1 MRQVVVG
8 GVGQLHRNVAA
19 GTLLRVRM
27 SRWDEMPE
35 LDAAVPPW
43 ADTEERRAVESR
55 RERAESDRN
64 VVFEVLH
71 RGAHYG
77 PFAEPIAQMGI
88 PRNGRELHRLSKR
101 TARDPIDGV
110 VERARAWAA
119 ESLDRA
125 WMQRVVG
132 PIRRRLDPVFIP
144 WRVLSVLAR
153 CTADLDEGEPLWLEI
168 GDPPGYLPLVPWERL
183 LHYKLKV
190 PILRIGQHRVRAV
203 TYPGCVDVVVCASAI
218 SRREVLPTR
227 LVVRQLRALA
237 AAAHPCRVHV
247 FADDLYWATLGN
259 AIRLRVAKDEGDI
272 AVYPPPSGDAPARNL
287 ATAFTSFFRP
297 GSRRMGEAKEHPW
310 LHWIRAQMDG
320 WAADIVHCICSGAVF
335 EEYGTVVCSTVP
347 RAHSEPVMKYRGAHF
362 VSPLEMDEFS
372 SQLGAWAFVL
382 SGTGRRLSRYGLRM
396 HVDELARLR
405 PGFVVLHDAA
415 DDPSGRILG
424 DLYRYIARDGSPVGS
439 SALSVTAN
447 EVNPALVPS
456 IDVSVED
463 REDLSAEIRR
473 FQEALAKAAE
483 GGSTPSLGHWT
494 AMSQRLVEQTAS
506 SDLGA
511 RPRSDVE
518 LATDR
523 GVVEALSFVSNL
535 LNERRAAEP

>member
-1 MRQVVVG
+1 M
-8 GVGQLHRNVAA
+8 HRNVAA

-64 VVFEVLH
+64 VVFEVMH
-71 RGAHYG
+71 RGTHYG
-77 PFAEPIAQMGI
+77 PFAEPVAQMGI
-88 PRNGRELHRLSKR
+88 PRNGRELQRLSKR

-190 PILRIGQHRVRAV
+190 PVLRIGQHRVRAV
-203 TYPGCVDVVVCASAI
+203 TYEGCVDLVVCASAVV
-218 SRREVLPTR
+218 RRDVLPTR
-227 LVVRQLRALA
+227 LVVRHLRALA
-237 AAAHPCRVHV
+237 TSAHPCRVHV
-247 FADDLYWATLGN
+247 FADDQYFAPLAK
-259 AIRLRVAKDEGDI
+259 AFPLRVAKDEGEI
-272 AVYPPPSGDAPARNL
+272 AVYPPPSGEAPARNL
-287 ATAFTSFFRP
+287 ATAFTSLFRP
-297 GSRRMGEAKEHPW
+297 GSRRVPEAKEHPW

-335 EEYGTVVCSTVP
+335 EEYGTVVSSTVP
-347 RAHSEPVMKYRGAHF
+347 RADTDRAKKYRLAHF
-362 VSPLEMDEFS
+362 VSPLEMDEFCN
-372 SQLGAWAFVL
+372 QLGAWALVV
-382 SGTGRRLSRYGLRM
+382 SATGGRTSRYGLRM
-396 HVDELARLR
+396 HMDEVSRLR
-405 PGFVVLHDAA
+405 PGFVALHDAA
-415 DDPSGRILG
+415 DDSTGRILG
-424 DLYRYIARDGSPVGS
+424 DLYRYIARDAPPVGS

-447 EVNPALVPS
+447 EVNPTLVAPTEPG
-456 IDVSVED
+456 VED
-463 REDLSAEIRR
+463 QEDLSEEIRR
-473 FQEALAKAAE
+473 FQDALSKAAE
-483 GGSTPSLGHWT
+483 GGSTPSLGHWA
-494 AMSQRLVEQTAS
+494 AMSQRLVERTTS
-506 SDLGA
+506 SDLSSG
-511 RPRSDVE
+511 PRSDVE
-518 LATDR
+518 MATDR

-535 LNERRAAEP
+535 LSEHRGKES